1 MTNYIDRQTVSS
13 ITGIFPDFKVMG
25 RSTKSTPEGRE
36 FINHTR
42 KNPALQAGG
51 GKSWPAGFRNTVC
64 KLGFG
69 VFALIVVM
77 SGGVPAIGQERA
89 FTKED
94 SIRGA
99 YGAER
104 AWWDVRYYDLYV
116 EVYPEDKRLEGS
128 NTIRYKVLEPGK
140 VLQVDLQDPLN
151 VYEITQNGR
160 PLTYTRKF
168 DSYFVE
174 LEEDQPRGAILEVV
188 VRYGGHPVESVRPPW
203 SGGIT
208 WDKDQNGNWFIANS
222 NQSAGA
228 SIWWPC
234 KDHPADEVDSMQIS
248 ANVPPGLTN
257 VSNGRL
263 RSVTEHP
270 GGRKTFTW
278 FVSNPINNYGVNIN
292 IGDYVHFSEVYQGE
306 KGPLDCDYYVLSYNL
321 EKARQQFKQVSMML
335 EAFEH
340 WFGPYPFYEDGY
352 KLVEAPYLGMEHQSS
367 VTYGNGF
374 GNGYLGRDLS
384 HSGWGL
390 KFDFII
396 IHESGHEWF
405 ANNITYADMADFWIH
420 ESFTSY
426 SESLFVDYHF
436 GQKAGA
442 EYVRGVR
449 ANTENK
455 CPLQGVYGVSDGG
468 CSGTDMYYKGANMW
482 HMVRQLID
490 DDGKWRTILRGLNEE
505 FYHQTVLAED
515 IEGYI
520 NQHTDVDLTSFFDQ
534 YIRDAR
540 IPVLSY
546 WLDEGH
552 LRYRYDNVVEGFAM
566 PIRITI
572 AGEEKWLDDAS
583 DQWSSV
589 PVKAGINYS
598 DIGIDPDFYV
608 STFPLTSKPYPV
620 E

>member
-1 MTNYIDRQTVSS
+1 MRRIGTIAKCYPLFFVLMLGSV
-13 ITGIFPDFKVMG
+13 GIF
-25 RSTKSTPEGRE
+25 
-36 FINHTR
+36 
-42 KNPALQAGG
+42 
-51 GKSWPAGFRNTVC
+51 
-64 KLGFG
+64 
-69 VFALIVVM
+69 
-77 SGGVPAIGQERA
+77 GQQSA
-89 FTKED
+89 FSLED

-99 YGAER
+99 YSVER
-104 AWWDVRYYDLYV
+104 SWWDLTYYDLYV

-128 NTIRYKVLEPGK
+128 NTIQYTVLEPGR
-140 VLQVDLQDPLN
+140 VLQIDLQDPL
-151 VYEITQNGR
+151 EIYSFTQNGR
-160 PLTYTRKF
+160 ELKYRKKF
-168 DSYFVE
+168 SAYFVE
-174 LEEDQPRGAILEVV
+174 LVDEQMPGSVMEIEVT
-188 VRYGGHPVESVRPPW
+188 YGGHPVESVRPPW

-208 WDKDQNGNWFIANS
+208 WDKDANGNWFIGNS

-228 SIWWPC
+228 SIWWPN

-248 ANVPPGLTN
+248 INTPPGLMN

-263 RSVTEHP
+263 RAINE
-270 GGRKTFTW
+270 GEDGRKIYRW
-278 FVSNPINNYGVNIN
+278 FVSNPINSYGVNMS
-292 IGDYVHFSEVYQGE
+292 IGDYVHFSEIYQGE
-306 KGPLDCDYYVLSYNL
+306 KGSLDCDYYVLSYNL
-321 EKARQQFKQVSMML
+321 DKAKEQFTQVADML
-335 EAFEH
+335 EAFEF

-352 KLVEAPYLGMEHQSS
+352 KLVEAPYLGMEHQSC

-374 GNGYLGRDLS
+374 ENGYRGRDLS
-384 HSGWGL
+384 QSGWGL

-426 SESLFVDYHF
+426 SESLFVDYHY
-436 GQKAGA
+436 GKEAGA

-455 CPLQGVYGVSDGG
+455 CPIQGTYGVRDGG

-482 HMVRQLID
+482 HTLRQIVND
-490 DDGKWRTILRGLNEE
+490 DEQWRELLRGLNET
-505 FYHQTVLAED
+505 FYHQTVVADD
-515 IEGYI
+515 IEGYLDDRI
-520 NQHTDVDLTSFFDQ
+520 NFDLTSFFDQ
-534 YIRDAR
+534 YVRDTR

-566 PIRITI
+566 PTRITI

-583 DQWSSV
+583 DQWNAV

-598 DIGIDPDFYV
+598 DIGIDPDFYI